1 VVIDEKTETKSDQ
14 APAAT
19 TPAVVKEFSEADAKF
34 LDEDL
39 TRKKLRQVQ
48 EANAKE
54 EQKKR
59 DEPDRIKELIEAE
72 AKLMAGEEL
81 TRKELRQVLKTYTK
95 EEQKK
100 QDEPELVMERMF
112 KIDSLAY
119 KSDSLYW
126 EERRPIP
133 LTESEVR
140 GYTLQDSLDV
150 EAEKIADGDT
160 LNSNKGK
167 FSPLDILT
175 GNTYDIGNKQSIRL
189 HSPIPRFNFNTVD
202 GFNIDYRV
210 SYYKRYDNQA
220 RLEISPLVRYAFSR
234 EQVFGT
240 VRSEYKYGNAMQSG
254 ALRVEGGWFYSQ
266 FDRDGAIRPFINSFS
281 SLLFQN
287 NFMKVHDR
295 NFVEAN
301 WKHDV
306 TPKISFDLWSAYDVR
321 KETFNTASTVWMP
334 IEGREFRP
342 NTPRNLE
349 LENTSFGRSEAFKI
363 RGAVTLKPGAKYG
376 KRNDRYYKANE
387 PAEFTLAYEQA
398 FPNVFNT
405 TIDYQ
410 LLSFRAVH
418 KVDLHLLGE
427 LGFKA
432 EIGTF
437 LSQDNMDF
445 MDFAHFKGNETPF
458 VRGSQLVGYSLLPYY
473 VYSTS
478 KEYISTLVDYQLR
491 NFLLTLI
498 PKLRMF
504 GVEEHIKFNYL
515 LTPEANNY
523 MEVGYSVTNLFRFIR
538 IDVMSS
544 FVDGRYSDFRIQ
556 LGLSSTLF
564 QIE

>member
-1 VVIDEKTETKSDQ
+1 
-14 APAAT
+14 
-19 TPAVVKEFSEADAKF
+19 
-34 LDEDL
+34 
-39 TRKKLRQVQ
+39 
-48 EANAKE
+48 
-54 EQKKR
+54 
-59 DEPDRIKELIEAE
+59 
-72 AKLMAGEEL
+72 
-81 TRKELRQVLKTYTK
+81 
-95 EEQKK
+95 
-100 QDEPELVMERMF
+100 MF

-119 KSDSLYW
+119 KSDSLFW
-126 EERRPIP
+126 EDRRPIP
-133 LTESEVR
+133 LTASEIR

-150 EAEKIADGDT
+150 EAEKIAEGDT

-167 FSPLDILT
+167 FSPMGIIT
-175 GNTYDIGNKQSIRL
+175 GHTFDIGNMQSIRL

-202 GFNIDYRV
+202 GFNIDYRI
-210 SYYKRYDNQA
+210 SYYKRYTNRS

-240 VRSEYKYGNAMQSG
+240 LRTEYKYGHEMQSG
-254 ALRVEGGWFYSQ
+254 SFRIEGGWYYSQ
-266 FDRDGAIRPFINSFS
+266 FDREDAIRPFINSFS

-295 NFVEAN
+295 NFVELD
-301 WKHDV
+301 WRHDV
-306 TPKISFDLWSAYDVR
+306 TPKISFDFWSAYDVR
-321 KETFNTASTVWMP
+321 KETFNTTSTVWVP

-363 RGAVTLKPGAKYG
+363 RGAVTFKPGAKYG

-398 FPNVFNT
+398 FPNILNS

-410 LLSFRAVH
+410 LLSVGVVH
-418 KVDLHLLGE
+418 KVNLNLLGE
-427 LGFKA
+427 LGFSA
-432 EIGTF
+432 EAGTF
-437 LSQDNMDF
+437 LSRNNMDF
-445 MDFAHFKGNETPF
+445 MDFVHFKGNETPF

-478 KEYISTLVDYQLR
+478 QEYISTLVDYKLR
-491 NFLLTLI
+491 NFLLTLV

-523 MEVGYSVTNLFRFIR
+523 MEVGYSVTNLFRFVR